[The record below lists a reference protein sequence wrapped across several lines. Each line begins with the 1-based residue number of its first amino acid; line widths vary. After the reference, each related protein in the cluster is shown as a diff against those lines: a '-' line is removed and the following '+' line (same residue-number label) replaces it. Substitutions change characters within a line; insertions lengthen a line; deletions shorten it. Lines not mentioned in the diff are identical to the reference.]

1 MKILKKRGQWKR
13 IEGNQKRENKEKYRD
28 QVKEKRQN
36 WGEIYKL
43 FLKNGWMK
51 IEAKTGNKK

>member
-1 MKILKKRGQWKR
+1 MKKDWG
-13 IEGNQKRENKEKYRD
+13 ESKRENKEKYRD

-36 WGEIYKL
+36 WGEIYKP